1 MCSDLEAVLRSAE
14 RASKLASQLLA
25 FSRHQVSEP
34 KVFDLNQLILD
45 AGKLLRNVI
54 DKDVELVMLLSP
66 DLDLVLA
73 DPNQID
79 QVMMNLVV
87 NARDAMPTG
96 GKLVGI
102 AQIKLNPPT
111 M

>member
-1 MCSDLEAVLRSAE
+1 M
-14 RASKLASQLLA
+14 SQLLA